1 MKRPLMLLGLA
12 AVLASCTPA
21 LVGPPTGRIV
31 NTSSGQEGTISF
43 VSGSL
48 QPRSG
53 TTRLDNNVTIQIGD
67 RTYVGRSV
75 IIDTASPAPSPFDFG
90 IGFNFGSAWDGAG
103 NRTPYSGVGG
113 TARTP
118 APRLVSRTGNLI
130 ARTDGN
136 ASRTLTCTLTVDV
149 QEHGYGDCTDNSG
162 VRYVLQF

>member
-31 NTSSGQEGTISF
+31 NNTTGEEGTISF

-48 QPRSG
+48 QPRLG
-53 TTRLDNNVTIQIGD
+53 TSRLDNNATIQIGN

-75 IIDTASPAPSPFDFG
+75 IIDTASPAPSPLDFG
-90 IGFNFGSAWDGAG
+90 LSFNFGNAWDFNG
-103 NRTPYSGVGG
+103 NRDPYLGVGG
-113 TARTP
+113 SARTP

-149 QEHGYGDCTDNSG
+149 QEHGYGDCTDSGG

>member
-1 MKRPLMLLGLA
+1 MLLGLA

-31 NTSSGQEGTISF
+31 NTITGEEGTISF

-48 QPRSG
+48 QPRVG
-53 TTRLDNNVTIQIGD
+53 PGALDNNATIQIGD
-67 RTYVGRSV
+67 RTYVGRTA
-75 IIDTASPAPSPFDFG
+75 IIDSSGPAPSPLDFG
-90 IGFNFGSAWDGAG
+90 LQLNVGNGWGG
-103 NRTPYSGVGG
+103 NRDPFFGFGG
-113 TARTP
+113 SARTP

-136 ASRTLTCTLTVDV
+136 ASRTITCTLTVDV
-149 QEHGYGDCTDNSG
+149 QEHGYGDCTDSGG

>member
-1 MKRPLMLLGLA
+1 MLLGLA

-31 NTSSGQEGTISF
+31 NTTTGEEGTISF
-43 VSGSL
+43 VAGSL
-48 QPRSG
+48 QPRLG
-53 TTRLDNNVTIQIGD
+53 TGALDNNVTIQIGD

-75 IIDTASPAPSPFDFG
+75 IIDSASPAPSPLDFG
-90 IGFNFGSAWDGAG
+90 LQFNVGNTWGGSRDSYFGL
-103 NRTPYSGVGG
+103 GG
-113 TARTP
+113 SARTP

-136 ASRTLTCTLTVDV
+136 ASRTLTCTLTADV
-149 QEHGYGDCTDNSG
+149 QEHGYGDCTDSGG

>member
-12 AVLASCTPA
+12 AVLASCTPG

-31 NTSSGQEGTISF
+31 NTTNGQEGTISF

-75 IIDTASPAPSPFDFG
+75 IIDTASPVPSPFDFG
-90 IGFNFGSAWDGAG
+90 IGFNFGNTWDGTG
-103 NRTPYSGVGG
+103 NRYPSSGVGG
-113 TARTP
+113 TVRTP

-149 QEHGYGDCTDNSG
+149 QEHGYGDCTDDAG